1 MKYGRGFALITIGCL
16 LLAGCGRKDVV
27 YEVSPLE
34 GFDSEGELEA
44 TASDIG
50 SSLLRDKLG
59 IGEATRWKED
69 YTFDNTTVAVNAY
82 LEVPEASDMYVIKLK
97 EHYYSNEEKKAIAE
111 TLFDAD
117 SIKVNVNKEPSR
129 QWADASIE
137 LCNEAIENSVSLKSR
152 SAHMVSFNKVD
163 EKVYHTYIE
172 KLHNEY
178 SSLPDS
184 SEISEAVGDYSANH
198 YIGTSNGI
206 EYMLDFKVNPETNRS
221 GFSFMPKDWSDLTG
235 VDVAQPL
242 HPGMTIQQY
251 GVAADNDFSIT
262 VEEASKKVN
271 DLCASL
277 GLEHMNIQT
286 YEQLVF
292 YTADGYN
299 ITGIVGKG
307 YFFLL
312 GRGYEGTN
320 IHSYPIY
327 YKNNVVLTDREET
340 ALPYSRETMKIG
352 ICDNGI
358 TYLTMEGPMDM
369 VGEPEKATLIDI
381 DKVKNILVN
390 EAATEA
396 KVVKS
401 KWGMLL
407 LSYMRIPDSTEPD
420 TYRFIPAWAMN
431 SYSLDYLFS
440 TSTDANIWINAI
452 DGSNLA
458 DYENDYID
466 FEPVEDFFDPLV
478 F

>member
-1 MKYGRGFALITIGCL
+1 MKYRKGIALITIGCL

-34 GFDSEGELEA
+34 GIDSEGELEA
-44 TASDIG
+44 TASDID

-59 IGEATRWKED
+59 IGELTRWKED

-117 SIKVNVNKEPSR
+117 TIKVNVNKEPSR
-129 QWADASIE
+129 QWADASLA
-137 LCNEAIENSVSLKSR
+137 LCDEAMENSLSLESR
-152 SAHMVSFNKVD
+152 NTHMVRFNNFD
-163 EKVYHTYIE
+163 ETVYATYSE
-172 KLHNEY
+172 KLHKEY

-184 SEISEAVGDYSANH
+184 SEIAEAVGDYSANH
-198 YIGTSNGI
+198 YIGTRNGF
-206 EYMLDFKVNPETNRS
+206 EYMLDFKINPETNRS
-221 GFSFMPKDWSDLTG
+221 GFSFMPVNWSDLAG

-242 HPGMTIQQY
+242 HPGMMIQQY
-251 GVAADNDFSIT
+251 GVAAKNDYMIT
-262 VEEASKKVN
+262 VEEASKQVN

-277 GLEHMNIQT
+277 GLDYMDIQT

-292 YTADGYN
+292 YTTDGYSIN
-299 ITGIVGKG
+299 DVAGKG

-312 GRGYEGTN
+312 GRSYEGTD

-327 YKNNVVLTDREET
+327 YKNNVMLTDREET
-340 ALPYSRETMKIG
+340 AQPYSRETMKIG

-369 VGEPEKATLIDI
+369 VGEPEKATLIDFE
-381 DKVKNILVN
+381 KVKNILVN
-390 EAATEA
+390 EAAAEA
-396 KVVKS
+396 KVVRS

-420 TYRFIPAWAMN
+420 TYRFVPAWAMN

-458 DYENDYID
+458 NYENDYID
-466 FEPVEDFFDPLV
+466 YEPIEDFFDPLV